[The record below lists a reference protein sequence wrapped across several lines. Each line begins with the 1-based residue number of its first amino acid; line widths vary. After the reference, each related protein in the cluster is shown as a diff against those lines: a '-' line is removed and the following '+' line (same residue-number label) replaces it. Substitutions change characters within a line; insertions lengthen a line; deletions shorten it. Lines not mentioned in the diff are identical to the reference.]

1 MAADS
6 GTVEALKM
14 SENFTESLADRIVLA
29 DGAMG
34 TMLYAKGVFINT
46 CFDELNLLRPALVQE
61 IHDEYI
67 AVGAE
72 VIETNTFGANRFK
85 LASFGLEDRVK
96 SINQAGARIARKAA
110 GKKALVAGSIG
121 PLGRPL
127 RPLGKISLN
136 EAFEAYRDQAEA
148 LCEDIDLYI
157 VETIPSIDAM
167 KVAIEAIRSISDLP
181 IVAELTFSDEGQTLM
196 GESPE
201 QVVEQLASYDVSAIG
216 CNCSIGPQ
224 PMLEIIERMRQLTDK
239 NLAAMPNA
247 GAPRLVEGRFL
258 YLTSPEYM
266 AEYAKRFIQSGV
278 SMIGGCCGTTPQHI
292 KAMAAAIRA
301 LRPVHYRISDVTP
314 AGGEDKTLAETP
326 FAERS
331 GFARTLGREFL
342 ISVEIDPPKG
352 LDPAGALDSA
362 RRLKAHGGVHVINI
376 ADGPRASA
384 RMSPMALATLIEREV
399 GIETLLHYCC
409 RDRNLL
415 GMQADLIGAHAV
427 GLRNILI
434 ITGDP
439 PKLGDYPSATA
450 VFDVDSIGL
459 VRIVKNMN
467 RGLDLAGNPLG
478 AATSFAIGVGANP
491 GAMDLETE
499 IRRFYEK
506 CAAGAEFVLTQP
518 VYEARLLEAFLE
530 ATKDSPLPVLVGLLP
545 LTSYKNAEFLH
556 NEVPGMQIPQR
567 VRDRMKKVPTGEPA
581 RALGVEL
588 AREAL
593 RDCMRLP
600 RVRGAYIMPPFGRY
614 EAALKVIDGIV

>member
-1 MAADS
+1 
-6 GTVEALKM
+6 L
-14 SENFTESLADRIVLA
+14 
-29 DGAMG
+29 
-34 TMLYAKGVFINT
+34 
-46 CFDELNLLRPALVQE
+46 
-61 IHDEYI
+61 
-67 AVGAE
+67 
-72 VIETNTFGANRFK
+72 
-85 LASFGLEDRVK
+85 
-96 SINQAGARIARKAA
+96 
-110 GKKALVAGSIG
+110 GK
-121 PLGRPL
+121 PL
-127 RPLGKISLN
+127 RPLGKITREDAI
-136 EAFEAYRDQAEA
+136 EAFREQAAA
-148 LCEDIDLYI
+148 LAEEIDLYI
-157 VETIPSIDAM
+157 IETIPSIQEM
-167 KVAIEAIRSISDLP
+167 EVAIEAIRSVSDLP
-181 IVAELTFSDEGQTLM
+181 VIAELTFSDEGQTLM

-201 QVVEQLASYDVSAIG
+201 QVVEELSAYDVSAIG

-239 NLAAMPNA
+239 SLSAMPNA
-247 GAPRLVEGRFL
+247 GAPRLVEGRFI

-278 SMIGGCCGTTPQHI
+278 SVIGGCCGTTPHHV
-292 KAMAAAIRA
+292 KAMSAAIRA
-301 LRPVHYRISDVTP
+301 LRPVHYRVSDVVH
-314 AGGEDKTLAETP
+314 ADRGAQTLPEKP

-331 GFARTLGREFL
+331 RFARALGEDFV
-342 ISVEIDPPKG
+342 ISVEIDPPRG
-352 LDPAGALDSA
+352 LDPTKSLDAA
-362 RRLKAHGGVHVINI
+362 RLLKSHGGVRIINI

-415 GMQADLIGAHAV
+415 GMQADLIGAYAV
-427 GLRNILI
+427 GLRNVLI

-491 GAMDLETE
+491 GSVDLETE
-499 IRRFYEK
+499 VRRFHEK
-506 CAAGAEFVLTQP
+506 IAAGAEFVLTQP
-518 VYEARLLEAFLE
+518 VYEARLLESFLD
-530 ATKDSPLPVLVGLLP
+530 ATRGSALPVLVGLLP

-567 VRDRMKKVPTGEPA
+567 IRDLMKKAAAGDEA
-581 RALGVEL
+581 RALGIEI

-593 RDCMRLP
+593 RECKDLP

-614 EAALKVIDGIV
+614 EAALKIIDGIL